1 MNFNIDNYTIL
12 ELSEMF
18 QLPNIYDKNI
28 IEIKES
34 QFKNSI
40 INNKEI
46 NKEIQ
51 NKTLDFIVK
60 AKIKLIEY
68 NTNLNETKDFFQSS
82 FELKPTLLEES
93 TDHTVQVV
101 KEKPYVDAFPSEYF
115 PGTINPLKKRIT
127 KKNLNIDT
135 RFRENYY
142 NSFSTNF
149 NISLPTNFNNVL
161 TMQLASIEI
170 PTTFYSIS
178 KQLGNNFFTLIVNIE
193 KTIITIPDGNYT
205 TNGIITL
212 INTLLLNLGEPFSN
226 IIFISNNTNNSGTGQ
241 MMIGIIPIQIPPP
254 VTSFSL
260 NFQADKTGNPD
271 QNTPLPLKLG
281 WMLGFRNGIYENN
294 LNYVSEGIIDLSG
307 PKYIYLVVDDYNNN
321 VNNGFYS
328 AFNSSLLNKNILA
341 RISLQSDT
349 FSILSE
355 NNLNLITIPREYFGP
370 VNINNLTIQILD
382 EYGRIINLNNMDYSF
397 CLTLTTVYDLN

>member
-149 NISLPTNFNNVL
+149 NIALPTNFNNIL
-161 TMQLASIEI
+161 TMQL
-170 PTTFYSIS
+170 
-178 KQLGNNFFTLIVNIE
+178 
-193 KTIITIPDGNYT
+193 TI
-205 TNGIITL
+205 
-212 INTLLLNLGEPFSN
+212 F
-226 IIFISNNTNNSGTGQ
+226 
-241 MMIGIIPIQIPPP
+241 
-254 VTSFSL
+254 
-260 NFQADKTGNPD
+260 
-271 QNTPLPLKLG
+271 
-281 WMLGFRNGIYENN
+281 
-294 LNYVSEGIIDLSG
+294 
-307 PKYIYLVVDDYNNN
+307 
-321 VNNGFYS
+321 
-328 AFNSSLLNKNILA
+328 
-341 RISLQSDT
+341 
-349 FSILSE
+349 
-355 NNLNLITIPREYFGP
+355 
-370 VNINNLTIQILD
+370 
-382 EYGRIINLNNMDYSF
+382 
-397 CLTLTTVYDLN
+397 